1 MLKTLRLRKSFTKYA
16 FSLHD
21 HDHISML
28 QMLKTKIGKV
38 FLENKKHNVTISG
51 KKTINLKYNSS
62 MFLILNFVCVC
73 RSM

>member
-28 QMLKTKIGKV
+28 QMLKSKIGKV
-38 FLENKKHNVTISG
+38 LHEK
-51 KKTINLKYNSS
+51 
-62 MFLILNFVCVC
+62 
-73 RSM
+73 

>member
-38 FLENKKHNVTISG
+38 LHEN
-51 KKTINLKYNSS
+51 
-62 MFLILNFVCVC
+62 
-73 RSM
+73 